1 MHLLVEKRSGH
12 MLVCPI
18 INLGVH
24 RCPVRRVAIA
34 PIKFQILGDQ
44 PKDSHSVR
52 ASGSETLVGP
62 SKEGLA
68 IRMNSMVGTCYF
80 QLEWFDEFNGP
91 PTAQ

>member
-1 MHLLVEKRSGH
+1 MHLLLENRSGH
-12 MLVCPI
+12 RLVCPV

-24 RCPVRRVAIA
+24 PMPSPKSGNSANQA
-34 PIKFQILGDQ
+34 SNLGDQ
-44 PKDSHSVR
+44 PRNSHSVR

-62 SKEGLA
+62 WNEGLA

-91 PTAQ
+91 PIAQ